1 MDFYDELFKP
11 AHLNELIDK
20 CQEYDNSKLFI
31 DFYNNLKTIE
41 IPENA
46 PADKKLILLAILNV
60 LKDFYIEDKISYS
73 KTYLNKIYFTKSLE
87 QDRLRDLVSKDFL
100 YAIDVSDGQLP
111 YFPLWFVFAF
121 PNIVKWFYEDFNGD
135 KIICEMF
142 SGSMLRIQMPV
153 SEMTRT
159 MINRDL
165 YDTFDYF
172 QPEYSFTNMELRKL
186 VNIFDSRK
194 NNKTVQNTNQTDF
207 GKFRLLNNISDANN
221 QSYESI
227 LSKYFHDY
235 KIELGELKYNE
246 ISNKINLS
254 NSVRKLIDE
263 NNRDRIKVT
272 MIDFTSYIPKMVLM
286 FGKPETI
293 ALASLKILER
303 WNKEVNRS
311 GGMGNGEDLKV
322 AILRIL
328 SSCERMK
335 FK

>member
-46 PADKKLILLAILNV
+46 PADKKLILLAILNI

-73 KTYLNKIYFTKSLE
+73 KTYLNKIYFTKNLE

-142 SGSMLRIQMPV
+142 SGSMLKIQMPV

-159 MINRDL
+159 MINRGL

-186 VNIFDSRK
+186 VSIFNSRK
-194 NNKTVQNTNQTDF
+194 SNIIVQNSNQTDF
-207 GKFRLLNNISDANN
+207 GKFLLLNNINDANN
-221 QSYESI
+221 HSFESI
-227 LSKYFHDY
+227 LNKYYSDY
-235 KIELGELKYNE
+235 KILLGEIKYNE
-246 ISNKINLS
+246 ISNKINES
-254 NSVRKLIDE
+254 NYARKLFSE
-263 NNRDRIKVT
+263 SNRDRIKVT
-272 MIDFTSYIPKMVLM
+272 MIDFTTYIPKMVLV

-311 GGMGNGEDLKV
+311 GGLGSGEDLKV
-322 AILRIL
+322 AIFRIL